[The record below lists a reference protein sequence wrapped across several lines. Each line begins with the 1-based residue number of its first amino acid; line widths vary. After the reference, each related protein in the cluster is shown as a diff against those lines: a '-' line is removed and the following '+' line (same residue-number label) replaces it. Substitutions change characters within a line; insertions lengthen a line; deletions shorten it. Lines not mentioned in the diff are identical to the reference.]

1 MGDFRFENPSELRKA
16 PRAELPAIA
25 AALREELVRVG
36 AEVGG
41 HFAGSLGTVELTV
54 ALHHLL
60 DTPRDRLIWDVGHQ
74 AYGHKALTGRRS
86 GLVRIKRA
94 DGPSGFLRRCESEYD
109 VFGAGHAGTSVSAAL
124 GIAEAVRRRGTGER
138 VVAVIGDGAATAGM
152 AFEGLNHAGWLGTN
166 LRVVFN
172 DNGMSI
178 APSVG
183 GLSRSGRARDFFE
196 SLGLTYLD
204 AIDGHDLGAL
214 LPALERLLE
223 QPGPAVLH
231 VRTRKGCGYPPAEA
245 DPYRWH
251 ATSPFEPATG
261 CARPNGGGGP
271 PTWTAAFADALV
283 RLADRDPRVVAI
295 TAAMPDGTGLD
306 RFARHHPDRC
316 YDVGIAE
323 QHAVTFAAGLATEGM
338 RPVCAIYSTF
348 LQRAFDQI
356 VHDVALQRLPVIFA
370 LDRAGLV
377 GADGPTHHGVFD
389 FGYLRMIPNLVV
401 AAPRDENQLARLLE
415 TAIRSDQPFALRFPR
430 GSATGIAVDFQPEP
444 IPIGRAE
451 LLRDG
456 GDVALFG
463 IGRTVAVAQRAAEL
477 LAERGIQSCVVD
489 ARFVKPLDEE
499 LLGAVA
505 RRSRFVVTLEDHV
518 GQGGFGS
525 AVLELLARVAP
536 RGQVRLHALGD
547 EFVEHGDLRDQCRA
561 ARIDPESVAADV
573 ERWICGLGFRSSPRA
588 GPAHGMAHAS

>member
-1 MGDFRFENPSELRKA
+1 
-16 PRAELPAIA
+16 
-25 AALREELVRVG
+25 
-36 AEVGG
+36 
-41 HFAGSLGTVELTV
+41 
-54 ALHHLL
+54 
-60 DTPRDRLIWDVGHQ
+60 
-74 AYGHKALTGRRS
+74 
-86 GLVRIKRA
+86 
-94 DGPSGFLRRCESEYD
+94 
-109 VFGAGHAGTSVSAAL
+109 
-124 GIAEAVRRRGTGER
+124 
-138 VVAVIGDGAATAGM
+138 
-152 AFEGLNHAGWLGTN
+152 
-166 LRVVFN
+166 
-172 DNGMSI
+172 
-178 APSVG
+178 
-183 GLSRSGRARDFFE
+183 
-196 SLGLTYLD
+196 
-204 AIDGHDLGAL
+204 
-214 LPALERLLE
+214 
-223 QPGPAVLH
+223 
-231 VRTRKGCGYPPAEA
+231 
-245 DPYRWH
+245 
-251 ATSPFEPATG
+251 
-261 CARPNGGGGP
+261 
-271 PTWTAAFADALV
+271 
-283 RLADRDPRVVAI
+283 
-295 TAAMPDGTGLD
+295 
-306 RFARHHPDRC
+306 
-316 YDVGIAE
+316 
-323 QHAVTFAAGLATEGM
+323 
-338 RPVCAIYSTF
+338 
-348 LQRAFDQI
+348 
-356 VHDVALQRLPVIFA
+356 VIFA

-430 GSATGIAVDFQPEP
+430 GSATGIAVDPHPEP

-463 IGRTVAVAQRAAEL
+463 IGRTVAVAQRTAEL
-477 LAERGIQSCVVD
+477 LAERGIKSCVVD

-573 ERWICGLGFRSSPRA
+573 ERWLCGLGFRSSPRA